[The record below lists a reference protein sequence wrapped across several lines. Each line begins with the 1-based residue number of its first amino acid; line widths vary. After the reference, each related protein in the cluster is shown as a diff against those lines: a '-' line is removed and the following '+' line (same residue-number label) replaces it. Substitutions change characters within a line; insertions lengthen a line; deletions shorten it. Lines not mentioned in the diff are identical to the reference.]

1 MTAPI
6 RLAVV
11 VSHPIQ
17 YYVPWFVALARR
29 HDLVLR
35 VFYLWTGMG
44 GGALDPGFGQAIR
57 WDLPLLQGY
66 DHTFVPNRSRRPG
79 SDHFGG
85 LHCPDLPRQ
94 LRDWRADGVLLF
106 GYAWRAQLQ
115 LLLDPRLASMPVLLR
130 GDSHDLVPRTGPRA
144 ALARLLRRILFHRLA
159 GALAMGEANRRHL
172 LASGLPP
179 RRIVLAPHAVDND
192 RFLAA
197 AGPARAEAAAWR
209 GRLGIDPTAPVVL
222 FTGKLIAKKRPLDL
236 LEAFLALDHP
246 TAVLV
251 LVGAGPL
258 EPQIRQRLAR
268 APAARVHLTGFV
280 NQSAMPAAYALGDVI
295 VLPSEG
301 PGETWGLCINEAM
314 NLGLPAIVSSHVG
327 CGPDL
332 VLPGRTGWVV
342 PAGDRQ
348 ALGNA
353 LADALADP
361 WRLKRFGEAARDR
374 VALYGYEATTAGLL
388 QALALIRR
396 PA

>member
-1 MTAPI
+1 MAPL

-17 YYVPWFVALARR
+17 YYVPWFVALAQRR
-29 HDLVLR
+29 DLVLR

-44 GGALDPGFGQAIR
+44 GAARDPGFDQTIR

-144 ALARLLRRILFHRLA
+144 LLARLVRRILFRRLA
-159 GALAMGEANRRHL
+159 GALAVGEANRRHL

-179 RRIVLAPHAVDND
+179 QRIVLAPHAVDND

-197 AGPARAEAAAWR
+197 AAAARAEAAAWR

-222 FTGKLIAKKRPLDL
+222 FTGKFIAKKRPLDL

-246 TAVLV
+246 TAALV

-258 EPQIRQRLAR
+258 ETPLRQRLAR
-268 APAARVHLTGFV
+268 APGARVHLTGFV

-348 ALGNA
+348 ALA
-353 LADALADP
+353 DTLAEALADP
-361 WRLKRFGEAARDR
+361 GRLKRFGEAARQR
-374 VALYGYEATTAGLL
+374 VAHYGYDATTAGLL

-396 PA
+396 SA

>member
-1 MTAPI
+1 MAPL

-17 YYVPWFVALARR
+17 YYVPWFVALAQRR
-29 HDLVLR
+29 DLVLR

-44 GGALDPGFGQAIR
+44 GAARDPGFGQTIR

-144 ALARLLRRILFHRLA
+144 LLARLVRRILFRRLA
-159 GALAMGEANRRHL
+159 GALAVGEANRRHL

-179 RRIVLAPHAVDND
+179 QRIVLAPHAVDND

-197 AGPARAEAAAWR
+197 AAAARAEAAAWR

-222 FTGKLIAKKRPLDL
+222 FTGKFIAKKRPLDL

-246 TAVLV
+246 TAALV

-258 EPQIRQRLAR
+258 ETPLRQRLAR
-268 APAARVHLTGFV
+268 APGARVHLTGFV

-348 ALGNA
+348 ALA
-353 LADALADP
+353 DTLAEALADP
-361 WRLKRFGEAARDR
+361 GRLKRFGEAARQR
-374 VALYGYEATTAGLL
+374 VAHYGYDATTAGLL

-396 PA
+396 SA

>member
-1 MTAPI
+1 MTAPF

-44 GGALDPGFGQAIR
+44 GGALDPGFGQTIR

-66 DHTFVPNRSRRPG
+66 DHTFVPNRARRPG

-115 LLLDPRLASMPVLLR
+115 LLLDPRLATLPMLLR
-130 GDSHDLVPRTGPRA
+130 GDSHDLVPRTGARA
-144 ALARLLRRILFHRLA
+144 ALAGLLRRILFRRLA
-159 GALAMGEANRRHL
+159 GALAVGEANRRHL
-172 LASGLPP
+172 LAAGLPP

-192 RFLAA
+192 RFRAA
-197 AGPARAEAAAWR
+197 APAARAEAAAWR
-209 GRLGIDPTAPVVL
+209 RRLGIDPAAPVLL
-222 FTGKLIAKKRPLDL
+222 FTGKFIAKKRPLDL

-246 TAVLV
+246 SAVLV

-258 EPQIRQRLAR
+258 EPSIRQRLAQ
-268 APAARVHLTGFV
+268 APGARVHLTGFV
-280 NQSAMPAAYALGDVI
+280 NQSAMPAAYALGDLI

-314 NLGLPAIVSSHVG
+314 NLGLPAVVSSHVG

-342 PAGDRQ
+342 PAGDRR
-348 ALGNA
+348 ALRDA
-353 LADALADP
+353 LAEALADP
-361 WRLKRFGEAARDR
+361 GRLKRFGEAARER
-374 VALYGYEATTAGLL
+374 VAHYGYDATTAGLL
-388 QALALIRR
+388 QALTLIRR

>member
-1 MTAPI
+1 MTAPF

-44 GGALDPGFGQAIR
+44 GGALDPGFGQTIR

-66 DHTFVPNRSRRPG
+66 DHTFVPNRARRPG

-115 LLLDPRLASMPVLLR
+115 LLLDPRLASLPMLLR
-130 GDSHDLVPRTGPRA
+130 GDSHDLVPRTGARA
-144 ALARLLRRILFHRLA
+144 ALAGLLRRILFRRLA
-159 GALAMGEANRRHL
+159 GALAVGEANRRHL
-172 LASGLPP
+172 LAAGLPP

-192 RFLAA
+192 RFRAA
-197 AGPARAEAAAWR
+197 APAARAEAAAWR
-209 GRLGIDPTAPVVL
+209 RRLGIDPAAPVLL
-222 FTGKLIAKKRPLDL
+222 FTGKFIAKKRPLDL
-236 LEAFLALDHP
+236 VEAFLALNHP
-246 TAVLV
+246 SAVLV

-258 EPQIRQRLAR
+258 EPLIRQRLAG
-268 APAARVHLTGFV
+268 APGAQVHLTGFV
-280 NQSAMPAAYALGDVI
+280 NQSAMPAAYALGDLI

-342 PAGDRQ
+342 PAGDRR
-348 ALGNA
+348 ALR
-353 LADALADP
+353 DALAEVLADP
-361 WRLKRFGEAARDR
+361 GRLKRFGEAARER
-374 VALYGYEATTAGLL
+374 VAHYGYDATTAGLL
-388 QALALIRR
+388 QALTLIRR